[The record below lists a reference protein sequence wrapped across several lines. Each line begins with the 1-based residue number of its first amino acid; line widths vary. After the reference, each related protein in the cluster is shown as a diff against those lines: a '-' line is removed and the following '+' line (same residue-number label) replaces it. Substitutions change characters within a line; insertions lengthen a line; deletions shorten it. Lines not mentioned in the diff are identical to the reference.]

1 MSERT
6 PTIEPHTTAWNA
18 QVWISFVIALTMT
31 AGGIV
36 QLPADVWVKGY
47 LGMGMLFTVGSAFTL
62 AKTMR
67 DNHEAEK
74 LRNRITTAK
83 AEKLLKEFEMSD
95 AA

>member
-1 MSERT
+1 MSERI

-18 QVWISFVIALTMT
+18 QVWISFVISLVMT

-36 QLPADVWVKGY
+36 QLPADPWVKGY
-47 LGMGMLFTVGSAFTL
+47 LAMGVLFTVGSAFTL

-74 LRNRITTAK
+74 LRNRINTAK
-83 AEKLLKEFEMSD
+83 AEKLLKEFELGE